1 MNSSFFSPLLW
12 SPGLTWAA
20 ENSDGATAAEPT
32 SSLIAQSAVKLAEAS
47 QNLAQNPVG
56 HAWWFWVIL
65 LFISTFLIGIFGVMA
80 GIGGG
85 VLFVPLVGSFFPFH
99 IDFVRGAGLFL
110 AMGSSLSAAPNL
122 LKSNLASVKLAMP
135 TVLTASGFSIIGA
148 FLGLWLSSLNPAY
161 IQGSLGVLILM
172 ISAFLFFNKSAVN
185 PKVNPGDPLTLALGL
200 GGNYYEPNKDI
211 DICWQV
217 HHSKKGVF
225 IFMFVGLLAGMFG
238 LGAGWAYVAVLNL
251 VMGTPL
257 KVAVATAGFAL
268 SVDTNAAWI
277 YFNKGAVLPLIVVP
291 SLVGIILGSKIG
303 SRLLPKVKPELIRK
317 LVILVLVI
325 AGLRSISKAF
335 GV

>member
-1 MNSSFFSPLLW
+1 MIGLLDSVPW
-12 SPGLTWAA
+12 QAWAQEA
-20 ENSDGATAAEPT
+20 AQTATQVPT
-32 SSLIAQSAVKLAEAS
+32 
-47 QNLAQNPVG
+47 
-56 HAWWFWVIL
+56 AWWVWVIS
-65 LFISTFLIGIFGVMA
+65 LFITCFLIGIFGVMA

-85 VLFVPLVGSFFPFH
+85 GLFVPLVGSFFPFH

-110 AMGSSLSAAPNL
+110 AMGSSLAAAPNL

-135 TVLTASGFSIIGA
+135 TVLTASAFSVVGA
-148 FLGLWLSSLNPAY
+148 YSGLFLSSLNPAY

-172 ISAFLFFNKSAVN
+172 ISAFLYFNKSAAN
-185 PKVNPGDPLTLALGL
+185 PQVHPGDPLTLALGL
-200 GGNYYEPNKDI
+200 GGNYYEPHRDL

-217 HHSKKGVF
+217 HRTKKGLA
-225 IFMFVGLLAGMFG
+225 IFSMVGFVAGMFG

-251 VMGTPL
+251 VMGTPI

-291 SLVGIILGSKIG
+291 SLVGIMAGAKIG
-303 SRLLPKVKPELIRK
+303 SHLLPKVKPELIRK
-317 LVILVLVI
+317 MVLVVLII
-325 AGLRSISKAF
+325 AGIRSLFKAF

>member
-1 MNSSFFSPLLW
+1 MIGLLDSVPW
-12 SPGLTWAA
+12 QAWAQEA
-20 ENSDGATAAEPT
+20 AQTATQVPT
-32 SSLIAQSAVKLAEAS
+32 
-47 QNLAQNPVG
+47 
-56 HAWWFWVIL
+56 AWWVWVIS
-65 LFISTFLIGIFGVMA
+65 LFITCFLIGIFGVMA

-110 AMGSSLSAAPNL
+110 AMGSSLAAAPNL

-135 TVLTASGFSIIGA
+135 TVLTASAFSVVGA
-148 FLGLWLSSLNPAY
+148 YSGLFLSSLNPAY

-172 ISAFLFFNKSAVN
+172 ISAFLYFNKSAAN
-185 PKVNPGDPLTLALGL
+185 PQVHPGDPLTLALGL
-200 GGNYYEPNKDI
+200 GGNYYEPHRDL

-217 HHSKKGVF
+217 HRTKKGLA
-225 IFMFVGLLAGMFG
+225 IFSMVGFVAGMFG

-251 VMGTPL
+251 VMGTPI

-291 SLVGIILGSKIG
+291 SLVGIMAGAKIG
-303 SRLLPKVKPELIRK
+303 SHLLPKVKPELIRK
-317 LVILVLVI
+317 MVLVVLII
-325 AGLRSISKAF
+325 AGIRSLFKAF